1 MEKVVKRKKPK
12 PTIIDKA
19 KYLQYCVREKLML
32 KNGKIRKF
40 DNEFYKM
47 IDGKY
52 INGVPAYYFM
62 TPMWTMRKCFDASA
76 KLASILPDSCYVC
89 RGHLSSLNYASK
101 IDDAGNEFVHG
112 WVEMDGYVYDT
123 TWKYIMKKEDYYS
136 LFKTKDVTKTIK
148 KEFFEGIKEIGTFNT
163 NGKEWW
169 ENNYVPFASL
179 FIDLVRTTAKTTLK
193 LSNISEEERTLNE
206 RLLNDLPSEESQIRL
221 FAQFKEDCRNLLRKE
236 NSKNISSI

>member
-1 MEKVVKRKKPK
+1 MEAIVKRKKPK
-12 PTIIDKA
+12 TTIIEKV
-19 KYLQYCVREKLML
+19 KYLQYLAKEKIML
-32 KNGKIRKF
+32 NNGKIRKF
-40 DNEFYKM
+40 DDEFYKM
-47 IDGKY
+47 INGKY

-62 TPMWTMRKCFDASA
+62 TSTWTMRKCFDASA

-101 IDDAGNEFVHG
+101 INDAGNKFVHG

-136 LFKTKDVTKTIK
+136 LFKPRGVSRTIR
-148 KEFFEGIKEIGTFNT
+148 KEFLDGIKEIGTFNT

-169 ENNYVPFASL
+169 ENNYVPIASL

-193 LSNISEEERTLNE
+193 LSSISEEERKFNE
-206 RLLNDLPSEESQIRL
+206 RLLKDLPSEESQVRL
-221 FAQFKEDCRNLLRKE
+221 FKQFKEDCKNLLKKD
-236 NSKNISSI
+236 NLKNISSI